1 MAMEVMALDRTLVS
15 KDTTVRKGQV
25 GINEA
30 IKNNMTLVFSGEM
43 SVDEA
48 LANLKEQGDAAIA
61 ADQ

>member
-1 MAMEVMALDRTLVS
+1 MAMEVMAMDRTLVS
-15 KDTTVRKGQV
+15 KDNTVRQGQV

-30 IKNNMTLVFSGEM
+30 IKNNLTLVFTGEM

-48 LANLKEQGDAAIA
+48 LANLKEQGDAAIK

>member
-1 MAMEVMALDRTLVS
+1 MAMEVMAMDRTLVS

-30 IKNNMTLVFSGEM
+30 IKNTMSLVFAGEM
-43 SVDEA
+43 GVDEG
-48 LANLKEQGDAAIA
+48 LAELKKQGDAAIE